1 MMEYPRVVSE
11 QSGDVQTLR
20 DKDILVAILKISS
33 EAIIVTD
40 DQGRIR
46 MFSTGA
52 EAIFGFSSDEI
63 LGQPLDRLIPSR
75 FRATHKQHMDQFAG
89 GPGDSRVMSERRA
102 ISGLRK
108 SGEEFP
114 VEASLSKLQTPEG
127 LIFTTIIRDITERRR
142 TEDAIARSEHRL
154 TIALENARLHVF
166 EMDYRARALL
176 KTGAEDTFF
185 DRPVTFEDLL
195 ENIWFGVHPDYRS
208 RAEDA
213 WRRHRKTG
221 AGFRIETPVH
231 RGDGREVWALLTA
244 ELIEDEHGRPLRLI
258 GALQDITNRRRAEA
272 AMAEAAGAAEA
283 ANTAKSAF
291 LATMSHE
298 IRTPLNGVLGMA
310 QAMANDELSPV
321 QKDRLDVIR
330 QSGEALLAILNDVLD
345 LSKIEAGKLDL
356 EEIAFD
362 LGDLVHGAQAAFTSL
377 ANKKGLSFAL
387 DVGQA
392 EGVYLGDPTRVRQIL
407 YNLISNA
414 LKFTAT
420 GEVRVSAAYREGA
433 LRLAVA
439 DTGIGMTP
447 EALSHLF
454 NAFVQADATTTR
466 RFGGTGLGLAISR
479 QLAELMGGAIEVE
492 SAPGR
497 GTTFE
502 VSLPLRRTPARIVES
517 PHADGPV
524 VISSDLQQ
532 IRLLA
537 AEDNPTNQLVLKTL
551 LHQVGIQPVLVA
563 NGLQAV
569 EAWEAG
575 DFDVILMDVQMPE
588 LDGPGATEIIR
599 RKEAS
604 SGRPRTPIIGLTANA
619 MSHQVEQ
626 YLAVGMD
633 SVVTKPIDITKLFE
647 ALDALV

>member
-1 MMEYPRVVSE
+1 MISE
-11 QSGDVQTLR
+11 PSGDVQALR
-20 DKDILVAILKISS
+20 DKDILVGILKISS
-33 EAIIVTD
+33 EAIIITD
-40 DQGRIR
+40 HEGRVL
-46 MFSTGA
+46 MFSAGA
-52 EAIFGFSSDEI
+52 ESIFGYGSDEI
-63 LGQPLDRLIPSR
+63 IGQSLERLMPLR
-75 FRATHKQHMDQFAG
+75 FRATHKQHMYQFAG
-89 GPGDSRVMSERRA
+89 GPWDSKVMSERRPLSA
-102 ISGLRK
+102 LRK

-114 VEASLSKLQTPEG
+114 VEASLSKLQTSEG

-166 EMDYRARALL
+166 EMDYRARTLV

-185 DRPVTFEDLL
+185 DRTLTFEDLL
-195 ENIWFGVHPDYRS
+195 ENIWFGVHPDHRS

-213 WRRHRKTG
+213 WRRHRETG
-221 AGFRIETPVH
+221 GGFRIETPVN
-231 RGDGREVWALLTA
+231 RTDGREVWALLTA
-244 ELIEDEHGRPLRLI
+244 DLIEDGDGRPLRLI
-258 GALQDITNRRRAEA
+258 GALQDITSRRRAEA
-272 AMAEAAGAAEA
+272 VLAEAAGAAEA

-310 QAMANDELSPV
+310 QAMSNDELSPV

-330 QSGEALLAILNDVLD
+330 QSGETLLAILNDVLD

-356 EEIAFD
+356 EDIDFD
-362 LGDLVHGAQAAFTSL
+362 LGELVHGAQAAFTSL

-387 DVGQA
+387 DIGQA
-392 EGVYLGDPTRVRQIL
+392 AAVYRGDPTRVRQIL

-420 GEVRVSAAYREGA
+420 GEVRVSAVYRDGG

-447 EALSHLF
+447 EVLSHLF
-454 NAFVQADATTTR
+454 SVFTQADATTTR

-479 QLAELMGGAIEVE
+479 QLAELMGGSIDVK
-492 SAPGR
+492 SAPGK

-502 VSLPLRRTPARIVES
+502 VSLPLRRTAATITKPSYGAGSVE
-517 PHADGPV
+517 
-524 VISSDLQQ
+524 ISSDLQQ

-551 LHQVGIQPVLVA
+551 LHQVGVQPVLVA
-563 NGLQAV
+563 NGVQAV

-588 LDGPGATEIIR
+588 LDGPGATQAIR

-633 SVVTKPIDITKLFE
+633 SVVTKPIDIAKLFA
-647 ALDALV
+647 ALDAVI